1 MKQLFLGALFF
12 VLVCSG
18 GAGLT
23 SCKNKA
29 KDTTTTNVDTSNR
42 LNPLPVEV
50 STDDALRKGVE
61 DALKDHP
68 GVSATVANGEITL
81 SGSIERERWTKL
93 NQTLMSLN
101 PKKVNNQQLTIK

>member
-1 MKQLFLGALFF
+1 MKQLFLGSLFF

-18 GAGLT
+18 GVGIT

-29 KDTTTTNVDTSNR
+29 KDTTTNVDTSNR
-42 LNPLPVEV
+42 VNPLPVEV
-50 STDDALRKGVE
+50 SSDDALRKGVE

-68 GVSATVANGEITL
+68 GVSATVSNGEITL
-81 SGSIERERWTKL
+81 SGTIERERWTKL